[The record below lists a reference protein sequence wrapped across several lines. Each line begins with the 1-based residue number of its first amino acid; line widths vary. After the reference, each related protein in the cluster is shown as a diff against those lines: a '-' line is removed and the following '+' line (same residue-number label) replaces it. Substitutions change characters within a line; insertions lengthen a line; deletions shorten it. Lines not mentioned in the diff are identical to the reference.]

1 MQKRVCVLCVA
12 AAVAL
17 FSSIRSAEA
26 SWIYTETNGV
36 AFTAGGLGYLS
47 NGVWTIPASRT
58 KNKAELTVIGTGA
71 VSTSVDATP
80 WDFTTVRNGSGED
93 RPVVSFKSC
102 SGVNVCELI
111 APSCVGFS
119 GQNVFQ
125 NCISLTNVEL
135 SVDFSTFG
143 GARAFAGCSLLERFS
158 PAIMPNVTTVN
169 GSAFSGC
176 AKLKGPLSFPNC
188 TTVGTYAFTGCA
200 LLEGVSIPKV
210 QTMSVGNSN
219 RDGSQFSGCA
229 SFESFVWDFPD
240 SQAAVPPSCFEN
252 CSSLARVEFKTAVSN
267 IFGAAFKDIAPGAE
281 LYMPAEAPETIG
293 ALAFVTTRDNSVTP
307 SGPAPRVYLQ
317 ANVAEWLDV
326 FRVNHHVIPLSNLEE
341 VAAFN
346 AGWSEAASDTVTR
359 TRAQVIT
366 QMKIDPDICEIDVD
380 DGDKVTWLKKGV
392 LAYAVRRHTG
402 NGAYSYGCWILAA
415 PTGSKGLT
423 IIVR

>member
-1 MQKRVCVLCVA
+1 MLNRGTILCA
-12 AAVAL
+12 AAAL
-17 FSSIRSAEA
+17 FSSVHFAEA

-36 AFTAGGLGYLS
+36 AFTANASGLGYLS
-47 NGVWTIPASRT
+47 NGVWTIPATRT
-58 KNKAELTVIGTGA
+58 KRKAELTVTGTGA
-71 VSTSVDATP
+71 VSTSTDATP
-80 WDFTTVRNGSGED
+80 WDFTTVKNESGED

-102 SGVNVCELI
+102 SGVNVSEVI
-111 APSCVGFS
+111 APSCVSFS

-125 NCISLTNVEL
+125 NCTSLRNVEL
-135 SVDFSTFG
+135 SAAFSTFG

-169 GSAFSGC
+169 GAAFSGC

-219 RDGSQFSGCA
+219 REGGQFSGCA
-229 SFESFVWDFPD
+229 SFESFTWDFPD
-240 SQAAVPPSCFEN
+240 SHSPVPPSCFEN
-252 CSSLARVEFKTAVSN
+252 CSSLSRVEIKTAVSD
-267 IFGAAFKDIAPGAE
+267 ILGSAFKDIAPGAE

-326 FRVNHHVIPLSNLEE
+326 FRVNHHVIPLGNSTE

-346 AGWSEAASDTVTR
+346 AGWSEAVSATVTR
-359 TRAQVIT
+359 KRSDVIA
-366 QMKIDPDICEIDVD
+366 QMKKDPDICTIDTD
-380 DGDKVTWLKKGV
+380 DGDRVTRLKKGV
-392 LAYAVRRHTG
+392 IAYAVRRHTG
-402 NGAYSYGCWILAA
+402 NVAYSYGCWILAA
-415 PTGSKGLT
+415 PSGRGLV
-423 IIVR
+423 IMVQ